1 MISPLYTSS
10 DVPTCSLSTVTSS
23 PLLPAARR
31 TTQTLSMLECFEDM
45 LSGRLPVDPPPSPGG
60 PLCESSVNSVAYRVP
75 PSDFLKVLLG
85 GDTTRIGAL
94 HAVLQVRHA

>member
-1 MISPLYTSS
+1 
-10 DVPTCSLSTVTSS
+10 
-23 PLLPAARR
+23 
-31 TTQTLSMLECFEDM
+31 MLECFEDM
-45 LSGRLPVDPPPSPGG
+45 LSGRLPVGPPPSSSD
-60 PLCESSVNSVAYRVP
+60 PLSQSSVNNVAYRVP

>member
-1 MISPLYTSS
+1 
-10 DVPTCSLSTVTSS
+10 
-23 PLLPAARR
+23 
-31 TTQTLSMLECFEDM
+31 MLECFEDM
-45 LSGRLPVDPPPSPGG
+45 LSGRLPVGPPPSSGD
-60 PLCESSVNSVAYRVP
+60 PLSQSSVNNVAYRVP